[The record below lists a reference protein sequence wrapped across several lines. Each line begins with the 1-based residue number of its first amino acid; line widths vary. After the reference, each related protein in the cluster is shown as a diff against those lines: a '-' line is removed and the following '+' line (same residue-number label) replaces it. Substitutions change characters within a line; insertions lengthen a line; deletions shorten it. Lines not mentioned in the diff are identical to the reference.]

1 MESQP
6 NPRPADRN
14 WIVGGVLIFL
24 GALFLL
30 GQFVHIDLGP
40 IIPLVILGGIGFT
53 FLMVYFNDRSHWW
66 ALIPAYVMFA
76 VDGIIL
82 LSWLNVPFIASY
94 VMFAIALPFLYVYF
108 RNRTHWWA
116 LIPAGIM
123 GSIGVALLIGSS
135 AHYLMTVIPVLLIIG
150 GIYLLVR
157 NTGGQKSESVPLFK
171 EPVVPMTGP
180 EADKPR

>member
-6 NPRPADRN
+6 NPHPVDRN
-14 WIVGGVLIFL
+14 WILGGVLIFL

-82 LSWLNVPFIASY
+82 LSWLDVPFIASY

-108 RNRTHWWA
+108 RNRSHWWA
-116 LIPAGIM
+116 LIPAGVM
-123 GSIGVALLIGSS
+123 GSIGIALLLESS
-135 AHYLMTVIPVLLIIG
+135 AQYLMTVIPALLIIG

-157 NTGGQKSESVPLFK
+157 NTGRPKSEPVPMIK